1 MTNRNSEDDN
11 KIREIYDKLRLNIGI
26 CQVRREFER
35 AERSRLFPTLNTDI
49 CQVKRRGNMGLEEV
63 KRYFD
68 EKNMNFEIKMFDESP
83 ATVELAAKV
92 VGVEP
97 GQIAKTM
104 ALKLKDRYIILVVKG
119 DSKIDN
125 KKYKDYFKT
134 KLKMLDS
141 EKVLE
146 VTGHPVGGVCPFGL
160 KNSIQVYLDK
170 SLKVYDT
177 VYPAAGTPNSAV
189 KITIDELEKVTDGI
203 WVDVCV

>member
-26 CQVRREFER
+26 CQVKREFER
-35 AERSRLFPTLNTDI
+35 AERSRLFPTLNTGI

-68 EKNMNFEIKMFDESP
+68 EKNMNFEIKMFDEST

>member
-11 KIREIYDKLRLNIGI
+11 KIREIYDKLRLNTGI
-26 CQVRREFER
+26 CQVKKEFKR
-35 AERSRLFPTLNTDI
+35 AERSGPFPTLNTDI
-49 CQVKRRGNMGLEEV
+49 YQVKRRGNMGLEDV

-68 EKNMNFEIKMFDESP
+68 EKNMNFEIKMFDEST

-104 ALKLKDRYIILVVKG
+104 ALELKDRYIILVVKG

-134 KLKMLDS
+134 KLKMIDS

-189 KITIDELEKVTDGI
+189 KITIDELEKVTNGI

>member
-1 MTNRNSEDDN
+1 
-11 KIREIYDKLRLNIGI
+11 
-26 CQVRREFER
+26 
-35 AERSRLFPTLNTDI
+35 
-49 CQVKRRGNMGLEEV
+49 MGLEDV

-68 EKNMNFEIKMFDESP
+68 EKNMNFEIKLFDEST

-92 VGVEP
+92 VGVQP

-177 VYPAAGTPNSAV
+177 VYPAAGTSNSAV
-189 KITIDELEKVTDGI
+189 KITIDELEKATGGI